1 MSDLERRVLDEI
13 DRRQLAPRPYGYFLA
28 RRSVFWTLAA
38 VAIVLGAVAVAV
50 AIYGV
55 WDLIATGGK
64 NFDEMPLDDV
74 FETLPFVWGAV
85 FALFVASAYFGL
97 RQTPRNYRYRG
108 IQVVAFVIAASIALG
123 SLLAVFEVGKLTHQ
137 WLLYSSPFYERLVF
151 SREDIWREPD
161 KGYLGGRIVAIR
173 DGTSLSLTD
182 FFGKDWTVD
191 IADAEVRLEE
201 PIEDE
206 EEIAIRG
213 VRTGPA
219 TFRAI
224 SIEEWD

>member
-1 MSDLERRVLDEI
+1 MSDLEKRVLEEI
-13 DRRQLAPRPYGYFLA
+13 GRRQLTPRPYAYFLA

-38 VAIVLGAVAVAV
+38 ISILLGAVSVAV

-64 NFDEMPLDDV
+64 NFDEMPFDDV
-74 FETLPFVWGAV
+74 FETLPFVWGAIFV
-85 FALFVASAYFGL
+85 LLVASAYVSL
-97 RQTPRNYRYRG
+97 RHTPRNYRYRPG
-108 IQVVAFVIAASIALG
+108 QVVGFVIAAAVVLGGLMAAL
-123 SLLAVFEVGKLTHQ
+123 EVGKLTHQ
-137 WLLYSSPFYERLVF
+137 WLLRSFPFYERLVF

-161 KGYLGGRIVAIR
+161 KGYLGGRIVAI
-173 DGTSLSLTD
+173 DGASLALTD

-191 IADAEVRLEE
+191 IAGAEIDLEE

-206 EEIAIRG
+206 EELAIRG

-219 TFRAI
+219 EFRATR
-224 SIEEWD
+224 IEEWE